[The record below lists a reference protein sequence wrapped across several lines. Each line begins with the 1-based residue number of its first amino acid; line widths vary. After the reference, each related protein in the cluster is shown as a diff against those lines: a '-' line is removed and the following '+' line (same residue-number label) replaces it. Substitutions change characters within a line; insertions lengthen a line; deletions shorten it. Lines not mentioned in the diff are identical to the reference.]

1 MLDIENKIKNADSFY
16 RKDNY
21 KWTNVWVGKIY
32 TSCKTGIFGFFQKRN
47 EKWNKKLE
55 TFTLNYERL
64 WGEDTDMYEILIHK

>member
-32 TSCKTGIFGFFQKRN
+32 TSCKTGIDFKREMKN
-47 EKWNKKLE
+47 E
-55 TFTLNYERL
+55 TRS
-64 WGEDTDMYEILIHK
+64 